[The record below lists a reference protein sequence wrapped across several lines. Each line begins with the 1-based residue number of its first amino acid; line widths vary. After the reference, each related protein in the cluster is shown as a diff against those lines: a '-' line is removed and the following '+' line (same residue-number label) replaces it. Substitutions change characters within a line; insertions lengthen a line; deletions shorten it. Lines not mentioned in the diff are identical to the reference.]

1 MLADE
6 KGHWK
11 REGGS
16 YLYIH
21 LYYRSV
27 VRKTGS
33 ISSPVQWVHLEQ
45 KTFEFQVALLC
56 AERESESDHGFII
69 KIYRFFYI

>member
-1 MLADE
+1 MPTLNWVFKNQLMVSRILTQQVAENNLLADE

-21 LYYRSV
+21 
-27 VRKTGS
+27 TS
-33 ISSPVQWVHLEQ
+33 IL
-45 KTFEFQVALLC
+45 
-56 AERESESDHGFII
+56 
-69 KIYRFFYI
+69 